1 MVKRKIKFI
10 AMACAGLFVL
20 SGIFFKLNTYAQA
33 STYRPIGLAS
43 RAASGLCGGG
53 YAATGQISGMGYT
66 TEVYDASNGLPTS
79 DAMFV
84 MGAREGHI
92 FIGGYSGVIEYDGS
106 TFKRLD
112 TAGGLTSARGFFE
125 DSKGRI
131 WVGTNDN
138 GVVILNRTGDVTHF
152 TYKDGLP
159 SSSIRI
165 FEEDPKGNIF
175 IGTTSGVCYVDSD
188 MQVHDISEERLRE
201 ERVLKLSADSNG
213 IIYGQTGNGY
223 IFKIENCKVKEV
235 YTSADLG
242 MKKISTILADPLNP
256 GKVYIGTED
265 KMVFYGDF
273 GLDSSHMTKIFVE
286 PLTDVHWM
294 NYDCGRVWV
303 SSASMVGY
311 LDEKLQFVK
320 LEGIPFDSGIEM
332 VTSDYQGNLWIASST
347 QGVMKLVS
355 NNFADY
361 SARVGL
367 PEVVTNA
374 VCLVNSRL
382 YIGTDS
388 GLYIINKDGK
398 SIDNELT
405 EYLKD
410 TRIRCINSDKEGN
423 IWIATYNNDKGLVCF
438 SMYEHISS
446 YTTENGLP
454 DNHVRCI
461 TFSENGSALVGTNGG
476 LAVIQNGRIQRTVG
490 SGPVVRNSVFM
501 TLAELDDGRI
511 LAGSDGDG
519 IYIIDGYNAKRIG
532 RDDGLT
538 SDVIMKIV
546 KDEKRDVYW
555 IVTSNSIEYYKN
567 GTIKAVTTFPYN
579 NNYDIY
585 FDNTDNMWILS
596 SYGVYMVK
604 KADML
609 NDDVKDYRLYTMANG
624 LPYAVTSNSYSFR
637 DNNGFL
643 YIPGRH
649 GVIRVDINNYYEGKS
664 EIKTAIRSIYCD
676 DAEVRESEDGVY
688 RIPASDGRIQI
699 TASVMDYTMLNP
711 TVRLYLEGVKDEG
724 ITVLKSDITPLEY
737 TRLPYGD
744 YTLHIQVLD
753 KIAGDVIQE
762 DTYKIYKTPKLMELL
777 LVRVVISILAIAL
790 GAFLV
795 WRIMHSTLANKQ
807 YEEIRKAKEEAERA
821 NTAKSR
827 FLANM
832 SHEIRTP
839 INTITGMNEMIMRE
853 DPTGVPKGYF
863 LAMMNYSLD
872 IKNASE
878 SLLGLIN
885 DLLDM
890 SKIESGKMHLVE
902 QEYDVAE
909 NLRSIVSMIRVKST
923 EKELTFDVVVD
934 ELLPKRM
941 YGDAGKIKQI
951 VLNLLTNA
959 VKYTSIGGLALY
971 VSMQE
976 RNDDIA
982 SLRFSVVDTGMGVK
996 EEDKEKLFTAYERL
1010 DEEKNSSIQGTGL
1023 GLDISRRFAELMG
1036 GNLWVESEY
1045 GKGSEFILTI
1055 NQKIVDATP
1064 LGAFI
1069 EHDESK
1075 AKGPY
1080 VPQFIAPDAD
1090 ILVVD
1095 DNQMNLNVM
1104 KGLLKATKVFV
1115 TTSESGE
1122 DALNKIKDHRFNVVL
1137 LDHMMPGMDG
1147 IETVAEIR
1155 KIYPDLPVYALTA
1168 NSTAGEEFYKSKGFN
1183 GYLSKPVEP
1192 EILEKTIMK
1201 HLPEEM
1207 MEKPTQA
1214 DAVEEITEIPE
1225 DMKWIYETEGV
1236 SAEDGIK
1243 ASGGVANYIYALK
1256 LFLDTIDDNS
1266 RVIKDAY
1273 DSGNIRLYTI
1283 KVHALK
1289 SSARIIGAPVLSKL
1303 AEQLEDAG
1311 NHDNMNFIND
1321 NTDRLLSMYEDFK
1334 EKLKLLK
1341 EEEKKADNLPPI
1353 PEDELKD
1360 AYSALADVIPQ
1371 MDYDAVEMIL
1381 ASLHEYKLPDED
1393 EIKMAELE
1401 KMLKT
1406 FDWDG
1411 MEQLMGL
1418 NS

>member
-1 MVKRKIKFI
+1 MPVK
-10 AMACAGLFVL
+10 
-20 SGIFFKLNTYAQA
+20 
-33 STYRPIGLAS
+33 YREGVY
-43 RAASGLCGGG
+43 GGG
-53 YAATGQISGMGYT
+53 YAASEQIYGVGYT
-66 TEVYDASNGLPTS
+66 AEVYDASNGLPTS

-84 MGAREGHI
+84 MGGTEGHI

-106 TFKRLD
+106 TFVRLD
-112 TAGGLTSARGFFE
+112 TAGGLTSARAFFE

-131 WVGTNDN
+131 WAGTNDN
-138 GVVILNRTGDVTHF
+138 GVVLLNKTGDVTHL
-152 TYKDGLP
+152 TYKEGLP

-165 FEEDPKGNIF
+165 FAEDHEGNIF
-175 IGTTSGVCYVDSD
+175 IGTTSGICYVDAD
-188 MQVHDISEERLRE
+188 MNVHDISGTRLRE
-201 ERVLKLSADSNG
+201 ERVLKLEADSNG
-213 IIYGQTGNGY
+213 VIYGQTGNGY
-223 IFKIENCKVKEV
+223 VFRIANCEVKDI

-242 MKKISTILADPLNP
+242 IRKVSTILVDPARP
-256 GKVYIGTED
+256 GKLYIGTED
-265 KMVFYGDF
+265 KYVYYGDF
-273 GLDSSHMTKIFVE
+273 GVDTSRLTKINVE
-286 PLTDVHWM
+286 PLSDVHWM
-294 NYDCGRVWV
+294 SYDCGRVWI
-303 SSASMVGY
+303 SSTTMLGY
-311 LDEKLQFVK
+311 LDAKSEFVL
-320 LEGIPFDSGIEM
+320 LEDIPFSSGIEM
-332 VTSDYQGNLWIASST
+332 TTSDYQGNLWVASST
-347 QGVMKLVS
+347 QGVMKIVC
-355 NNFADY
+355 NNFVDL
-361 SARVGL
+361 SARAGL

-388 GLYIINKDGK
+388 GLYILGK
-398 SIDNELT
+398 NGNIAENELT

-410 TRIRCINSDKEGN
+410 TRIRCINADKEGN
-423 IWIATYNNDKGLVCF
+423 IWIATYNNGKGLVCF
-438 SMYEHISS
+438 SKYEHISS
-446 YTTENGLP
+446 FTTENGLP
-454 DNHVRCI
+454 DNHVRCVS
-461 TFSENGSALVGTNGG
+461 FSEDGSALVGTNGG
-476 LAVIQNGRIQRTVG
+476 LAVVKNGRIQRTVG
-490 SGPVVRNSVFM
+490 AGPVVKNSVFM
-501 TLAELDDGRI
+501 TLAELDDGKI

-519 IYIIDGYNAKRIG
+519 IYLIDGYNATRIG
-532 RDDGLT
+532 RDEGLT
-538 SDVIMKIV
+538 SDVVMKIV

-567 GTIKAVTTFPYN
+567 GTIKEVTTFPYN

-585 FDNTDNMWILS
+585 FDDADNMWILS
-596 SYGVYMVK
+596 SYGIYMVK

-609 NDDVKDYRLYTMANG
+609 NDNVKYYRLYTMANG

-637 DNNGFL
+637 DDNGFL
-643 YIPGRH
+643 YIPGRQ
-649 GVIRVDINNYYEGKS
+649 GVIKVDINNYYEVES
-664 EIKTAIRSIYCD
+664 SIRTCIRSITCD
-676 DAEVRESEDGVY
+676 DVEVKVGEDGVY

-699 TASVMDYTMLNP
+699 VASVMDYTMLNP
-711 TVRLYLEGVKDEG
+711 TVRVYLEGSKDEG
-724 ITVLKSDITPLEY
+724 ITVQKSAITPLEY
-737 TRLPYGD
+737 TGLPYGD
-744 YTLHIQVLD
+744 YNLHIQVLD
-753 KIAGDVIQE
+753 KTNGGVIQ
-762 DTYKIYKTPKLMELL
+762 DDVYKINKAPKLLELL
-777 LVRVVISILAIAL
+777 IVKILIAL
-790 GAFLV
+790 GVVAIAAIIV
-795 WRIMHSTLANKQ
+795 WRILHSTVVNKQ
-807 YEEIRKAKEEAERA
+807 YDEIRKAKEEAERA

-853 DPTGVPKGYF
+853 DPTGVPKNYF
-863 LAMMNYSLD
+863 LSMMNYSLD
-872 IKNASE
+872 IKNASD

-890 SKIESGKMHLVE
+890 SKIESGKMHVVE
-902 QEYDVAE
+902 QEYDVTE
-909 NLRSIVSMIRVKST
+909 TLRSVVSMIRVKST

-959 VKYTSIGGLALY
+959 VKYTSVGGLALY

-982 SLRFSVVDTGMGVK
+982 DLRISVVDTGMGVK

-1036 GNLWVESEY
+1036 GSLWVESEY

-1055 NQKIVDATP
+1055 KQRIVDATP

-1080 VPQFIAPDAD
+1080 IPQFIAPDAD

-1115 TTSESGE
+1115 TTSDSGE
-1122 DALNKIKDHRFNVVL
+1122 DALDKVKDHHFDVVL

-1155 KIYPDLPVYALTA
+1155 EIYPDLPVYALTA

-1192 EILEKTIMK
+1192 EVLEKTIMK

-1214 DAVEEITEIPE
+1214 DAVEEITEMPE
-1225 DMKWIYETEGV
+1225 DMHWIYETEGV
-1236 SAEDGIK
+1236 NAEDGIK
-1243 ASGGVANYIYALK
+1243 ASGGVANYIFALK

-1289 SSARIIGAPVLSKL
+1289 SSARIIGASDLSKL
-1303 AEQLEDAG
+1303 AEKLEDAG
-1311 NHDNMNFIND
+1311 NHDDKNFIDD
-1321 NTDRLLSMYEDFK
+1321 NTARLLSMYEDFK
-1334 EKLKLLK
+1334 EKLRLLK
-1341 EEEKKADNLPPI
+1341 EEAKNDDNLPPI

-1360 AYSALADVIPQ
+1360 AYSALCDVIPQ
-1371 MDYDAVEMIL
+1371 MDYDAVEMIIG
-1381 ASLHEYKLPDED
+1381 SLNEYKLPKED
-1393 EIKMAELE
+1393 RAKVTELE
-1401 KMLKT
+1401 RMLKS

-1411 MEQLMGL
+1411 METLMGL
-1418 NS
+1418 NE

>member
-1 MVKRKIKFI
+1 
-10 AMACAGLFVL
+10 
-20 SGIFFKLNTYAQA
+20 
-33 STYRPIGLAS
+33 
-43 RAASGLCGGG
+43 
-53 YAATGQISGMGYT
+53 
-66 TEVYDASNGLPTS
+66 
-79 DAMFV
+79 
-84 MGAREGHI
+84 
-92 FIGGYSGVIEYDGS
+92 
-106 TFKRLD
+106 
-112 TAGGLTSARGFFE
+112 
-125 DSKGRI
+125 
-131 WVGTNDN
+131 
-138 GVVILNRTGDVTHF
+138 
-152 TYKDGLP
+152 
-159 SSSIRI
+159 
-165 FEEDPKGNIF
+165 
-175 IGTTSGVCYVDSD
+175 
-188 MQVHDISEERLRE
+188 
-201 ERVLKLSADSNG
+201 
-213 IIYGQTGNGY
+213 
-223 IFKIENCKVKEV
+223 
-235 YTSADLG
+235 
-242 MKKISTILADPLNP
+242 
-256 GKVYIGTED
+256 
-265 KMVFYGDF
+265 
-273 GLDSSHMTKIFVE
+273 
-286 PLTDVHWM
+286 
-294 NYDCGRVWV
+294 
-303 SSASMVGY
+303 
-311 LDEKLQFVK
+311 
-320 LEGIPFDSGIEM
+320 
-332 VTSDYQGNLWIASST
+332 
-347 QGVMKLVS
+347 
-355 NNFADY
+355 
-361 SARVGL
+361 
-367 PEVVTNA
+367 
-374 VCLVNSRL
+374 
-382 YIGTDS
+382 
-388 GLYIINKDGK
+388 
-398 SIDNELT
+398 
-405 EYLKD
+405 
-410 TRIRCINSDKEGN
+410 
-423 IWIATYNNDKGLVCF
+423 
-438 SMYEHISS
+438 
-446 YTTENGLP
+446 
-454 DNHVRCI
+454 
-461 TFSENGSALVGTNGG
+461 
-476 LAVIQNGRIQRTVG
+476 
-490 SGPVVRNSVFM
+490 
-501 TLAELDDGRI
+501 
-511 LAGSDGDG
+511 
-519 IYIIDGYNAKRIG
+519 
-532 RDDGLT
+532 
-538 SDVIMKIV
+538 
-546 KDEKRDVYW
+546 
-555 IVTSNSIEYYKN
+555 
-567 GTIKAVTTFPYN
+567 
-579 NNYDIY
+579 
-585 FDNTDNMWILS
+585 
-596 SYGVYMVK
+596 
-604 KADML
+604 
-609 NDDVKDYRLYTMANG
+609 
-624 LPYAVTSNSYSFR
+624 
-637 DNNGFL
+637 
-643 YIPGRH
+643 
-649 GVIRVDINNYYEGKS
+649 
-664 EIKTAIRSIYCD
+664 
-676 DAEVRESEDGVY
+676 
-688 RIPASDGRIQI
+688 
-699 TASVMDYTMLNP
+699 
-711 TVRLYLEGVKDEG
+711 
-724 ITVLKSDITPLEY
+724 
-737 TRLPYGD
+737 
-744 YTLHIQVLD
+744 
-753 KIAGDVIQE
+753 
-762 DTYKIYKTPKLMELL
+762 
-777 LVRVVISILAIAL
+777 
-790 GAFLV
+790 
-795 WRIMHSTLANKQ
+795 
-807 YEEIRKAKEEAERA
+807 
-821 NTAKSR
+821 
-827 FLANM
+827 
-832 SHEIRTP
+832 
-839 INTITGMNEMIMRE
+839 
-853 DPTGVPKGYF
+853 
-863 LAMMNYSLD
+863 
-872 IKNASE
+872 
-878 SLLGLIN
+878 
-885 DLLDM
+885 
-890 SKIESGKMHLVE
+890 
-902 QEYDVAE
+902 AE

-1225 DMKWIYETEGV
+1225 DMKWIYETEGI